1 MKPFESEKGKID
13 ALNLSGPV
21 PIIRPRL
28 IRAVPANIARVI
40 ENFEAVQSTV
50 SFEEN
55 NQ

>member
-1 MKPFESEKGKID
+1 MDPYDNHTKLVDLHLIT
-13 ALNLSGPV
+13 LCL